1 MYLIISMKVV
11 PFKDVDA
18 DKIKKMVEDQNV
30 NLPFFNLLAH
40 NDRQP
45 LGRIHE
51 VKAECYPKEPL

>member
-1 MYLIISMKVV
+1 MKVV